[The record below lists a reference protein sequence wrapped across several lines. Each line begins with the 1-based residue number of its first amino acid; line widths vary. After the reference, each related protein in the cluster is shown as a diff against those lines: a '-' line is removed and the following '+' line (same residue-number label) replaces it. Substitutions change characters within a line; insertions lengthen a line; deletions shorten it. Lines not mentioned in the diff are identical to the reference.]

1 MERKLRAILSADV
14 VGYSRLMAADEEGTL
29 VRLQACLSEIVN
41 PVIADHH
48 GRVVKLMGDG
58 ILAEFASVV
67 DSVRCAVALQEAVA
81 AANAGEPAD
90 RAIIFRIG
98 VNLGDIIAED
108 GDIFG
113 DGVNIAARLEALA
126 DPGGI
131 VISGD
136 AWNQVRGK
144 LDISYDELGPQAL
157 KNIPEPVPAY
167 RVSTGGM
174 RPAPKAANKSRKV
187 LLLVSAAAVLAAV
200 VATGFFLRAPGP
212 TGEKPQAIGEPAAER
227 SIQKSIAVL
236 PFDNMS
242 GDPEQ
247 EYFADGMAED
257 IITDL
262 SKISGLLVIA
272 RNSSFAYKGQSPDIR
287 EVGRELGVGFV
298 LEGSVRKAGGR
309 IRINVQLID
318 AVTGHHVWAE
328 RYDREEKDIFD
339 LQDEVRA
346 KVVGE
351 LAVKL
356 TPDEEKRLAHRLTS
370 SPEAYDLWLR
380 GRRFESFFTKEAN
393 LESRHLFERAI
404 GLDPEFAATY
414 ASLGTAYSLAAENSW
429 VPDPPA
435 GFAKALGM
443 VEKAVALDETQ
454 PQALWALARLVSRGQ
469 MFDGAR
475 AIAAL
480 ERATELDP
488 NYADAHGLLAN
499 VMNISGRAEEGLA
512 SIEQAMRLNPRY
524 PFWYLF
530 VTGRSQY
537 MLTNYQA
544 AADNFE
550 KALEKN
556 PNVAWPRQYLIAAYG
571 QLERVDDAEWELEE
585 LRAQGYDISISNF
598 VTTTNLQDP
607 AYVDRFVEGLR
618 KAGVPE

>member
-14 VGYSRLMAADEEGTL
+14 VGYSQLMAADEEGTL
-29 VRLQACLSEIVN
+29 ARLRTCLSENVN
-41 PVIADHH
+41 PAIAGHN
-48 GRVVKLMGDG
+48 GRVVKEMGDG
-58 ILAEFASVV
+58 VLAEFASVV
-67 DSVRCAVALQEAVA
+67 DAVRCAVAVQEAVA
-81 AANAGEPAD
+81 AANEGKPAD
-90 RAIIFRIG
+90 RALIFRIG

-144 LDISYDELGPQAL
+144 LDFGFEALGPQNL

-167 RVSTGGM
+167 RVTTGGM
-174 RPAPKAANKSRKV
+174 RPAPKASKKGGRLV
-187 LLLVSAAAVLAAV
+187 LLAATAVLAAV
-200 VATGFFLRAPGP
+200 AVAGFYLAPQLQ
-212 TGEKPQAIGEPAAER
+212 TVEAPATAER
-227 SIQKSIAVL
+227 TIQKSIAVL

-242 GDPEQ
+242 DDPEQ

-287 EVGRELGVGFV
+287 VVGRELGVGFV

-318 AVTGHHVWAE
+318 ASSGHHVWAE

-346 KVVGE
+346 KIVGE
-351 LAVKL
+351 LAVTL
-356 TPDEEKRLAHRLTS
+356 TPDEEERLAHRLTG

-393 LESRHLFERAI
+393 LESRQLFERAI
-404 GLDPEFAATY
+404 ELDPDFAAAY
-414 ASLGTAYSLAAENSW
+414 ASLGTAYSLAAESSW
-429 VPDPPA
+429 IPDPPA
-435 GFAKALGM
+435 GFAKALELT
-443 VEKAVALDETQ
+443 EKAVALDETL
-454 PQALWALARLVSRGQ
+454 PQAHWALARVMSRGH
-469 MFDGAR
+469 MFDGER
-475 AIAAL
+475 AIDAL
-480 ERATELDP
+480 KIAIRLDP
-488 NYADAHGLLAN
+488 NYADAYGLMAN
-499 VMNISGRAEEGLA
+499 TMNISGLSAEALP

-530 VTGRSQY
+530 VKGRSQY
-537 MLTNYQA
+537 MLGHYEEA
-544 AADNFE
+544 AENFE

-556 PNVAWPRQYLIAAYG
+556 PNVPWPRKLLIAAYG

-585 LRAQGYDISISNF
+585 LRAQGYEISISDF
-598 VTTTNLQDP
+598 VETTNLQSP
-607 AYVDRFVEGLR
+607 VYVDRFVEGLR

>member
-14 VGYSRLMAADEEGTL
+14 VGYSQMMAGDEEGTL
-29 VRLQACLSEIVN
+29 ARLRSCLSGIVN
-41 PVIADHH
+41 PAIAKHN
-48 GRVVKLMGDG
+48 GRVVKEMGDG
-58 ILAEFASVV
+58 VLAEFASVV
-67 DSVRCAVALQEAVA
+67 DAVRCAVEIQEATL
-81 AANAGEPAD
+81 AANDRAPAD
-90 RAIIFRIG
+90 QAVVYRIG

-131 VISGD
+131 LISGD
-136 AWNQVRGK
+136 AWSQVRGK
-144 LDISYDELGPQAL
+144 MNCGFEALGPQTL
-157 KNIPEPVPAY
+157 KNIPEPILAY
-167 RVSTGGM
+167 RVTTGAM
-174 RPAPKAANKSRKV
+174 RPSPKALKKGNR
-187 LLLVSAAAVLAAV
+187 LLLAAMAAAVLTAA
-200 VATGFFLRAPGP
+200 AAAFYLAPWHQTVETP
-212 TGEKPQAIGEPAAER
+212 PAAAER
-227 SIQKSIAVL
+227 AIQKSIAVL

-272 RNSSFAYKGQSPDIR
+272 RNSSFGYKGQSPDIR

-298 LEGSVRKAGGR
+298 LEGSVRKAEGR

-318 AVTGHHVWAE
+318 AGTGHHVWAE
-328 RYDREEKDIFD
+328 RYDREAKDIFD

-356 TPDEEKRLAHRLTS
+356 TPDEEERLAHRLTT

-380 GRRFESFFTKEAN
+380 GRRFESFFTKQAN
-393 LESRHLFERAI
+393 FESRQLFEQAI
-404 GLDPEFAATY
+404 GLDPDFAAAY
-414 ASLGTAYSLAAENSW
+414 ASLCTAYSLAAENSW
-429 VPDPPA
+429 IEDPAA
-435 GFAKALGM
+435 GFAKALEMG
-443 VEKAVALDETQ
+443 EKAVALDENL
-454 PQALWALARLVSRGQ
+454 PQAYWALARLLSRGQ
-469 MFDGAR
+469 MFDGKR
-475 AIAAL
+475 AIASV
-480 ERATELDP
+480 ERALALDP
-488 NYADAHGLLAN
+488 NYADAWGLRAN
-499 VMNISGRAEEGLA
+499 VMNISGYAEEGLP
-512 SIEQAMRLNPRY
+512 SIEQAMRLNPHY

-537 MLTNYQA
+537 MLTRYEA
-544 AADNFE
+544 AAESFQ

-571 QLERVDDAEWELEE
+571 QLGQLDDAEWELEE
-585 LRAQGYDISISNF
+585 LRAQGYDISIKVF
-598 VTTTNLQDP
+598 VETTNLQSP

-618 KAGVPE
+618 KASVPE